1 VEFLKVIAHGT
12 LDGQESI
19 DQQMYQMQQFK
30 MKNTL
35 NILGESAFS
44 NEGAA
49 KSFLQNLGDLVK
61 DGKGHIKLV
70 RRRRNPPSPRKE
82 MPDNDPVE

>member
-1 VEFLKVIAHGT
+1 VEFLRVIAHGT

-19 DQQMYQMQQFK
+19 DRQMYRMQQSK

-35 NILGESAFS
+35 DILGPSAFS

-61 DGKGHIKLV
+61 DGNGHIKLV
-70 RRRRNPPSPRKE
+70 RRRRNLLSPRKE
-82 MPDNDPVE
+82 MPDDDPVE